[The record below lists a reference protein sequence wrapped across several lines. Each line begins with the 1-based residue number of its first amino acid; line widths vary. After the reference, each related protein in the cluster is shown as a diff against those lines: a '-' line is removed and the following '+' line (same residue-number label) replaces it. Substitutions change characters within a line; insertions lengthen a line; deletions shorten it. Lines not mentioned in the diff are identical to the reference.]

1 MTLNK
6 TILNFKYTFIL
17 VILFLASC
25 SKKKKYFYKTGE
37 LYSIIEVNNK
47 DINNGFIKTYYKS
60 GKVKA
65 TGKYKNGIKSG
76 EFISYYET
84 GEVNSLEYYKND
96 IKIDTNKYFYKNGKI
111 KSLSFVKEKMV
122 YYKNYSENTELLS
135 EGTKLKNIKNGW
147 WFYYKNNR
155 LKYKVDYVIKDTVD
169 YVNQTYVIGSKG
181 LISKDSSNYFKLNF
195 PDTITINKP
204 VVGSIKLQ
212 PYLSKENDFHM
223 VYFNFLNSEGKI
235 MSIDST
241 YGKNNKEAILW
252 GKFREPGVKT
262 LKGYILEK
270 KLMQRVNKKDTSMV
284 DMYNVEHK
292 MFFEKKIYVIEG
304 KKDKIAIGKATDKII
319 DASKRT

>member
-1 MTLNK
+1 MILNK
-6 TILNFKYTFIL
+6 TILNFKYILIL
-17 VILFLASC
+17 VILFLVSC

-65 TGKYKNGIKSG
+65 IGKYKSGKKNG

-84 GEVNSLEYYKND
+84 GEINSLESYKNN
-96 IKIDTNKYFYKNGKI
+96 IKVDTSKYFYKNGKI
-111 KSLSFVKEKMV
+111 KSLSFVKGKMI
-122 YYKNYSENTELLS
+122 YYENYSENAELLS
-135 EGTKLKNIKNGW
+135 KGTKLNNIKNGL
-147 WFYYKNNR
+147 WFYYKNKH
-155 LKYKVDYVIKDTVD
+155 LKYKVDYVFNDTVD
-169 YVNQTYVIGSKG
+169 YVNQIYVFDSKG

-235 MSIDST
+235 ESIDST

-252 GKFREPGVKT
+252 GKFREPGVRI

-270 KLMQRVNKKDTSMV
+270 KLMQRINKKDTSMV

-292 MFFEKKIYVIEG
+292 MFFEKKVYVIEE
-304 KKDKIAIGKATDKII
+304 KKEKNLNNKINRNRG
-319 DASKRT
+319 